1 MMMTTTMMII
11 VWYNIDS
18 VIQVSRALEG
28 SDARNGDEVQHRL
41 SDIYVVQKKLVNL
54 PSGAREYLTLGS

>member
-18 VIQVSRALEG
+18 VIQESRALEG

-41 SDIYVVQKKLVNL
+41 SDIYVVQKKVGK
-54 PSGAREYLTLGS
+54 PA